1 MWPTASRPAGSGNG
15 RLCLAPLRRQRL
27 SQRPCRG
34 SGQRLRRG
42 WRGLLP
48 PRLAAR
54 AGGTACPRA
63 RQSLRSPLGRNPSVS
78 WLAKPSQLAGL
89 RFVAR
94 APLNCVEADALQF
107 WLFRSRAVKIKSS
120 QQNGKAQAPCQR
132 GFSGG
137 STSRRTSSPR
147 CARRVASA
155 DFCARRLF
163 PKCCWSQVSNPRLNL
178 AHKNRGRSPG
188 LAHYFFLGGGGAGC
202 LMRSFSCVAGLRS
215 ASRLVVNTP
224 LSESRYWVCVL
235 VPLCLFGMISPFTR
249 LEKQQIFRFTSISRL
264 FGRGIVLVSTG
275 RETCLFTPRGEKFV
289 PGRFSS
295 AASIPPTPCELSTAT
310 AVEPAAWSSRR
321 HRLSS
326 MALSA
331 DR

>member
-1 MWPTASRPAGSGNG
+1 MGSEMCIRDRLVANPRSSPACASWPARRLTALKRTRCNSGVLGQSQTRSARIKSASPVPVRLSG
-15 RLCLAPLRRQRL
+15 RLALDAHELD
-27 SQRPCRG
+27 
-34 SGQRLRRG
+34 
-42 WRGLLP
+42 
-48 PRLAAR
+48 
-54 AGGTACPRA
+54 AG
-63 RQSLRSPLGRNPSVS
+63 
-78 WLAKPSQLAGL
+78 
-89 RFVAR
+89 
-94 APLNCVEADALQF
+94 
-107 WLFRSRAVKIKSS
+107 
-120 QQNGKAQAPCQR
+120 
-132 GFSGG
+132 
-137 STSRRTSSPR
+137 
-147 CARRVASA
+147 ARRVASA

-289 PGRFSS
+289 PGRLSS